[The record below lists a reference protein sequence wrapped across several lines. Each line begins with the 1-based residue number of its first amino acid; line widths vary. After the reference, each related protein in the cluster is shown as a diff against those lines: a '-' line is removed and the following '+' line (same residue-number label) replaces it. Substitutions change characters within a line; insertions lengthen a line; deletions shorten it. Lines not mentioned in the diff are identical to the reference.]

1 MRFVVDRH
9 LGHLARWL
17 RTLGYDAFF
26 QVDASEELLRS
37 ELSKNVTVFVS
48 TQTTSAHALGAQ
60 QIVHV
65 PKDDEAAQL
74 RIVCSKLPEP
84 PTALMFT
91 RCVIC
96 NVPVVPIAKE
106 AVRGSVPDAVYATND
121 HYTRCPACERIY
133 WEGTHTARLRS
144 RLVALLGIAGDCGPS
159 GKT

>member
-26 QVDASEELLRS
+26 QVNASAEMLRA
-37 ELSKNVTVFVS
+37 ELSKGDTVFVGTGS
-48 TQTTSAHALGAQ
+48 TFAQTLGAQ
-60 QIVHV
+60 RTIRV
-65 PKDDEAAQL
+65 PKDDLAAQL
-74 RIVCSKLPEP
+74 RNVCSELPEP

-96 NVPVVPIAKE
+96 NVSVVPVPKD
-106 AVRGSVPDAVYATND
+106 AVRGSVPDAVYASNER
-121 HYTRCPACERIY
+121 YTRCPSCERIY

-144 RLVALLGIAGDCGPS
+144 RLALLLGPPPR
-159 GKT
+159 

>member
-26 QVDASEELLRS
+26 QVDASDELLRS
-37 ELSKNVTVFVS
+37 ELRNDDTVFVG
-48 TQTTSAHALGAQ
+48 TGCPAAEAPGAPRA
-60 QIVHV
+60 VRV

-74 RIVCSKLPEP
+74 RIVCSELPEL

-96 NVPVVPIAKE
+96 NVPVVPINKD
-106 AVRGSVPDAVYATND
+106 AVRGKVPDAVYAANE
-121 HYTRCPACERIY
+121 HYTNCPSCGRIY
-133 WEGTHTARLRS
+133 WEGTHTAKLRRRL
-144 RLVALLGIAGDCGPS
+144 ALLLGGVGDDRPS
-159 GKT
+159 GKL